1 MLLLSQV
8 GRVATRGRVLPELLS
23 GIRNFQL
30 AKPLFQTAPAAGLS
44 DTQLRSPVFNLE
56 GRKTTKHLLLRKT
69 FLVDLYKHLNDESDI
84 VLYCHHNNI
93 PKADNI
99 KIRLQLKNLGVQL
112 TFVRNSVYKV
122 YLRSAHEED
131 PALHT
136 NTLKNKQVEHP
147 LAPLLNGP
155 TAIITIKK
163 CDPPT
168 VEQVLKVLKS
178 MNEKLFLIGA
188 RVESSIYDT
197 EQIGQFK
204 DLPLKEQLQGQ
215 LAGLLSLLGGA
226 GLIRTLESAGTH
238 LYLTLDQRRKDIDPE
253 EKKE

>member
-1 MLLLSQV
+1 M
-8 GRVATRGRVLPELLS
+8 
-23 GIRNFQL
+23 
-30 AKPLFQTAPAAGLS
+30 
-44 DTQLRSPVFNLE
+44 
-56 GRKTTKHLLLRKT
+56 
-69 FLVDLYKHLNDESDI
+69 
-84 VLYCHHNNI
+84 
-93 PKADNI
+93 
-99 KIRLQLKNLGVQL
+99 
-112 TFVRNSVYKV
+112 
-122 YLRSAHEED
+122 
-131 PALHT
+131 HT